1 MTKTFTED
9 DLIRFI
15 YGETLEKESILIKE
29 ELVTN
34 FRLREKYIE
43 MISLLNDLDRLQRAP
58 SNVVIQNIMDY
69 ARMQNPIRR

>member
-15 YGETLEKESILIKE
+15 YGETLEKENILIKE
-29 ELVTN
+29 ELATN
-34 FRLREKYIE
+34 FRLREEYIE
-43 MISLLNDLDRLQRAP
+43 MISLLNNLDRLQRTP

-69 ARMQNPIRR
+69 ARMQNSIRR

>member
-15 YGETLEKESILIKE
+15 YGETLEKENILIKE

-43 MISLLNDLDRLQRAP
+43 MISLLNDLDRVQRAP